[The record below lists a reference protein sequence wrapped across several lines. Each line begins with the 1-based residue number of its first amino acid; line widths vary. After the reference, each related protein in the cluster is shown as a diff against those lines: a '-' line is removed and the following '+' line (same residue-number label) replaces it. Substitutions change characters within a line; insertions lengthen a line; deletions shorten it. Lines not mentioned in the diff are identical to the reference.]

1 MKHLLGAVGKVRAGS
16 VVAQCSNVFVA
27 EVATGAG
34 PLSELVDLNAQGRR
48 VASRLANSVI
58 AGWRAGLAPWWE
70 PGPQ

>member
-34 PLSELVDLNAQGRR
+34 PLSELVDLNAQG
-48 VASRLANSVI
+48 
-58 AGWRAGLAPWWE
+58 GE
-70 PGPQ
+70 